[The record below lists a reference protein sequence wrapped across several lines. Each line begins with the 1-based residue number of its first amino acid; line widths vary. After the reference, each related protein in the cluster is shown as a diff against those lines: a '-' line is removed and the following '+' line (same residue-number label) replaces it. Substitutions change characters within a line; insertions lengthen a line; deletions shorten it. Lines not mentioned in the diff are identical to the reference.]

1 MLLNLK
7 ALNEGF
13 ENKYKLEEAFDDS
26 MPKWLKDRLAYSAV
40 QSGDSKVHSN
50 KFKPYG
56 YENGADNKYSGQP
69 RASFQQNRST
79 GESGWGLSLA
89 SQFLKAGVD
98 LSKVK
103 VVEAPIPNKIPRITK
118 NNQIIPVFLL
128 DNGQVWAKGI
138 NDREEYSGYP
148 YESFKSMKADDILSK
163 CKAYC
168 YIDLSDPNINTVG
181 EKRFNRQKLKAELN
195 HIPNYFRTESNYWD
209 RVDKSGYTNK
219 YNVKRYQEKA
229 RELKLKNV
237 DSMIET
243 CAQKIVDYKTQLSDI
258 LSEVDITE
266 IDNLANIQRAV
277 DDLRDACRYYQKAC
291 EYIDIMNSEQD
302 ARLKTSW
309 AENVYSQLEYS
320 ERELIRVDERVG
332 HLMKVSADW

>member
-7 ALNEGF
+7 ALNESF

-40 QSGDSKVHSN
+40 QSGDSEVHSN

-56 YENGADNKYSGQP
+56 YENGADNKYSGQS

-79 GESGWGLSLA
+79 GENGWELGLA

-103 VVEAPIPNKIPRITK
+103 IVEAPIPNKIPRITK
-118 NNQIIPVFLL
+118 NNQIIPIFLL
-128 DNGQVWAKGI
+128 ENGQVWAKGI
-138 NDREEYSGYP
+138 NDREEYAAYP
-148 YESFKSMKADDILSK
+148 YEPFRSMKADDILSK

-181 EKRFNRQKLKAELN
+181 DKRDERRKLKAELEK
-195 HIPNYFRTESNYWD
+195 IPNYFRYESSYWD
-209 RVDKSGYTNK
+209 KRDKSGYTNK
-219 YNVKRYQEKA
+219 YNVKRYKEKA

-237 DSMIET
+237 DSKLEE

-258 LSEVDITE
+258 LTEVDIIEVDT
-266 IDNLANIQRAV
+266 ISDIRGAV
-277 DDLRDACRYYQKAC
+277 DDLRDACRYYKNAC
-291 EYIDIMNSEQD
+291 DYIDYMNNERD
-302 ARLKTSW
+302 AEVKISW
-309 AENVYSQLEYS
+309 GQQVYSSLES
-320 ERELIRVDERVG
+320 AERELIRVDERVG

>member
-7 ALNEGF
+7 ALNESF

-40 QSGDSKVHSN
+40 QSGDSEVHSN

-56 YENGADNKYSGQP
+56 YENGADNKYSGQQ

-79 GESGWGLSLA
+79 GENGWELGLA

-103 VVEAPIPNKIPRITK
+103 IVEAPIPNKIPRITK
-118 NNQIIPVFLL
+118 NNQIIPIFLL
-128 DNGQVWAKGI
+128 ENGQVWAKGI
-138 NDREEYSGYP
+138 NDREEYADYP
-148 YESFKSMKADDILSK
+148 YESFRSMKADDILSK

-181 EKRFNRQKLKAELN
+181 DKKINRQKLKAELN
-195 HIPNYFRTESNYWD
+195 AIPNYFRSESSYWYK
-209 RVDKSGYTNK
+209 RDKSGYTNRH
-219 YNVKRYQEKA
+219 NVKRYQEKA
-229 RELKLKNV
+229 KELKLKNV
-237 DSMIET
+237 DSMLET

-258 LSEVDITE
+258 LTEVDITE
-266 IDNLANIQRAV
+266 INNLARIQESV
-277 DDLRDACRYYQKAC
+277 DYLRDACRYYQNAC
-291 EYIDIMNSEQD
+291 EYIDLMNNEKD
-302 ARLKTSW
+302 ARAKVTW
-309 AENVYSQLEYS
+309 GQNVYSQLEYA
-320 ERELIRVDERVG
+320 ERKLIRVDERVG